1 MVVIPERF
9 SVSYLK
15 KILSTWRFHEFLYFF
30 DEVDDVDTNETISVS
45 VDSSDPLLELYIKR
59 AVSDS
64 LDDIVEDVSHLCKEH
79 LNDGGIDLKMF
90 HLDKPTVGFEDS
102 DYRDFLTP
110 GMMVL
115 IIYFLAM
122 ALTGE
127 LRVNLSVSRESI
139 E

>member
-1 MVVIPERF
+1 MVAIPERF

-64 LDDIVEDVSHLCKEH
+64 LDDIVEDVSRLCKEH

-127 LRVNLSVSRESI
+127 
-139 E
+139 